1 MEQKM
6 RQKRQTPGMV
16 QASDVRT
23 VSAKGQNGFQ
33 SRTTSASSRG
43 RELHGMPELN
53 TFFIN
58 SDIYIQLRYQLNN
71 RVFTLAGYDGP
82 LQYTMTPGNPDSVIS
97 QQSNNHS
104 HEEGKYVF
112 FFN

>member
-33 SRTTSASSRG
+33 HFKRIAK
-43 RELHGMPELN
+43 
-53 TFFIN
+53 TFF
-58 SDIYIQLRYQLNN
+58 
-71 RVFTLAGYDGP
+71 
-82 LQYTMTPGNPDSVIS
+82 LQNPFYSIEEYFGN
-97 QQSNNHS
+97 
-104 HEEGKYVF
+104 
-112 FFN
+112 

>member
-33 SRTTSASSRG
+33 SRSTSATSRG
-43 RELHGMPELN
+43 RELHGMTELN
-53 TFFIN
+53 IIF
-58 SDIYIQLRYQLNN
+58 
-71 RVFTLAGYDGP
+71 VFYK
-82 LQYTMTPGNPDSVIS
+82 Q
-97 QQSNNHS
+97 
-104 HEEGKYVF
+104 
-112 FFN
+112 

>member
-16 QASDVRT
+16 QASDVRS

-33 SRTTSASSRG
+33 SRTTSATNRG

-53 TFFIN
+53 TIFIFF
-58 SDIYIQLRYQLNN
+58 YKQ
-71 RVFTLAGYDGP
+71 
-82 LQYTMTPGNPDSVIS
+82 
-97 QQSNNHS
+97 
-104 HEEGKYVF
+104 
-112 FFN
+112 

>member
-33 SRTTSASSRG
+33 SRTTSATSRG

-53 TFFIN
+53 TIFIF
-58 SDIYIQLRYQLNN
+58 YKQ
-71 RVFTLAGYDGP
+71 
-82 LQYTMTPGNPDSVIS
+82 
-97 QQSNNHS
+97 
-104 HEEGKYVF
+104 
-112 FFN
+112 